1 MADTGVELRGAD
13 GPLRKDVALLGLG
26 LARGHVKIRRR

>member
-26 LARGHVKIRRR
+26 LPAVT